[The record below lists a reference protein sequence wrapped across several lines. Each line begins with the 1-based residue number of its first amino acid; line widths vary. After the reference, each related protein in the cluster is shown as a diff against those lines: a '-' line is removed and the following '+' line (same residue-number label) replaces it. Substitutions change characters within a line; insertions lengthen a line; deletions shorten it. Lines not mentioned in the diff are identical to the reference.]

1 MARIAR
7 WDRPIS
13 GPLQRLRAYANM
25 VLNDHG
31 IVRLTYLNAHKVG
44 SRFWRA
50 AQPAPHQ
57 IAALARKAGIRTV
70 VTLRGGREYGSWPLE
85 KEVCERLGIRL
96 EEFVLRSRAAPDKET
111 LLGLKAFFEGLAYP
125 VLVHCKSGA
134 DRAGFMAAL
143 YVLVMEGGTAGEAL
157 KQLGWRYGHFRFAKT
172 GVLDAVIEAYRDQGE
187 AKGLTFLDWVERDYD
202 PEAVEKGFRPGFWSN
217 LIADRVLRRE

>member
-13 GPLQRLRAYANM
+13 GPVDRLRAHANM

-31 IVRLTYLNAHKVG
+31 IVRLAYLNAHRVG
-44 SRFWRA
+44 ERFWRA

-85 KEVCERLGIRL
+85 KEACERLGLKL
-96 EEFVLRSRAAPDKET
+96 EEFVLRSRAAPDRQT
-111 LLGLKAFFEGLAYP
+111 LLDLRDFFQRLTYP

-143 YVLVMEGGTAGEAL
+143 YVLIVEGGTAREAL
-157 KQLGWRYGHFRFAKT
+157 KQLGWRYGHFKFAKT
-172 GVLDAVIEAYRDQGE
+172 GVLDAVIEAYRDEGE
-187 AKGLTFLDWVERDYD
+187 AKGLGFMEWVERVYD
-202 PEAVEKGFRPGFWSN
+202 PQAVERGFRPGFWSN
-217 LIADRVLRRE
+217 LIADRLLHRE